1 MFLPRTSRPTDV
13 PDTGLI
19 CDLLWADPDKE
30 RIVMLWKWSRVRILP
45 VFSSQCVAFRGQRW
59 LELVRSFSQNFV
71 FVMHMPQDIA
81 GWAENDRG
89 VSFIFGPDVVS
100 TFLQILAFRF
110 RDCTAGTYVQVS
122 SVRACKSPS
131 GPSWDILSQDMPR
144 L

>member
-1 MFLPRTSRPTDV
+1 M

-30 RIVMLWKWSRVRILP
+30 RIVMRKWSRVESGYSRY
-45 VFSSQCVAFRGQRW
+45 SQCVAFRGQRW
-59 LELVRSFSQNFV
+59 LELVRGFSQNFV

-110 RDCTAGTYVQVS
+110 RDWTAGTYVQVS
-122 SVRACKSPS
+122 SVRACESPS
-131 GPSWDILSQDMPR
+131 GPS
-144 L
+144 